1 MSTGDFS
8 FDFQG
13 SSGVQSKKPL
23 SAQAPRTEQRALHQL
38 LHSDPLNSEDPHR
51 RIHLYDRMLGG
62 RAFFFSKP
70 QKFILN
76 PSEDTHVS
84 KDTKCVRPTY
94 SHLVLRRSYENK
106 NVSGLK
112 YQTAEVSMTC
122 WSEQIQILSYS
133 WEKGFR
139 GLNKLYGRFEAEIRP
154 EIQNPQTQVVRA
166 PYIVNAVLPVMLV
179 CH

>member
-1 MSTGDFS
+1 
-8 FDFQG
+8 
-13 SSGVQSKKPL
+13 
-23 SAQAPRTEQRALHQL
+23 
-38 LHSDPLNSEDPHR
+38 
-51 RIHLYDRMLGG
+51 
-62 RAFFFSKP
+62 
-70 QKFILN
+70 
-76 PSEDTHVS
+76 
-84 KDTKCVRPTY
+84 
-94 SHLVLRRSYENK
+94 
-106 NVSGLK
+106 
-112 YQTAEVSMTC
+112 MTC